1 MKTEQFSNSEI
12 VVVWFKRDLRLTDQE
27 PLYYALQQ
35 ELPVLLLYC
44 FEPSIMNYDDS
55 DTRHWR
61 FVYQSLQG
69 MQTKLH
75 KFNAKIEI
83 FHNEVLEVF
92 HFLINHFKIKTIY
105 SYQETG
111 NKKTYN
117 RDICVAEFCK
127 TNQIEWIE
135 YQNNG
140 VIRKLKS
147 RTGWDV
153 LWKRKMEDT
162 PKQIQKIH
170 CSFLHLNEDTFNPVR
185 GEALSKA
192 VTTPDTLFQPG
203 GETFVWRYLETFIKT
218 RHLNYSKNL
227 SKPAFSRESCTPI
240 ALSGL

>member
-44 FEPSIMNYDDS
+44 FEPPIMNYDDS

-61 FVYQSLQG
+61 FVYQSLQD

-162 PKQIQKIH
+162 PK
-170 CSFLHLNEDTFNPVR
+170 
-185 GEALSKA
+185 
-192 VTTPDTLFQPG
+192 
-203 GETFVWRYLETFIKT
+203 
-218 RHLNYSKNL
+218 
-227 SKPAFSRESCTPI
+227 
-240 ALSGL
+240 